1 MNNILKDS
9 DYLIVDPPRKGL
21 SPDVLDLI
29 IKKELTDIQEWFLNK
44 ANMTSD
50 YWLVQI
56 DSQENSKIERLFSSF
71 ILQYTSLVFPFHYSG
86 K

>member
-1 MNNILKDS
+1 MKFSKFNPIIYKFRDNERTLHI
-9 DYLIVDPPRKGL
+9 YL
-21 SPDVLDLI
+21 
-29 IKKELTDIQEWFLNK
+29 KKELTDIQEWFLNK

-56 DSQENSKIERLFSSF
+56 DSNENSKIEQLFSPF
-71 ILQYTSLVFPFHYSG
+71 TLQYTSLVFPFYNSG